1 MAKSLRWLTVMAAV
15 MLALGGIA
23 RTQGRDGDPRA
34 LRERLERRYDI
45 VALSDGV
52 GLRPKSGGG
61 DVRLIEV
68 TAGAVLVNGSAVTG
82 RELRDRLGD
91 DAEPVLRLSYLSAG
105 DLKTFAAPAAGS
117 QPAEG
122 QSRQAPSA
130 EPPLESARPADV
142 EAALESARRAIDD
155 AKWPRRSHGDR
166 IRIFGD
172 VSVERDEEVTG
183 QVVAVFGSVRVHGKV
198 GDQVVAVMGS
208 VVIGPEAVVGGDVVS
223 VGGRVYRESGA
234 EVRRGVTEVAIDELP
249 FGVHIGPWHSWGDMP
264 WFSSFGAIP
273 RLFGT
278 ALRLSLLLLVTGIAL
293 IVARRGVEA
302 SAERVIE
309 APLKVTAVG
318 LLAELLALPVIV
330 LTVIVL
336 SISIIGIPLLL
347 LLPFVVVG
355 LIFMALVGFTGTAA
369 AVGGLVQRRM
379 SGEVRVDFAAV
390 LVGLLVILSPLL
402 VARLLAL
409 GGWPLTP
416 VAVILVGVG
425 FAVELL
431 AWASGFGAMLMNAFT
446 RWQARR
452 PFRGGA
458 VTNQV

>member
-15 MLALGGIA
+15 MLALGGMA
-23 RTQGRDGDPRA
+23 RMQGRDDDARA

-52 GLRPKSGGG
+52 ALRPKTRAG

-68 TAGAVLVNGSAVTG
+68 AAGAVLVNGSAVTG
-82 RELRDRLGD
+82 RELRDRLGE
-91 DAEPVLRLSYLSAG
+91 DADAVLRVSYLSAA
-105 DLKTFAAPAAGS
+105 DLKTFAAPAAES
-117 QPAEG
+117 AQPGEG
-122 QSRQAPSA
+122 RSRPVAP
-130 EPPLESARPADV
+130 EPPLESPRPPDANAGV
-142 EAALESARRAIDD
+142 EAERRAIDE
-155 AKWPRRSHGDR
+155 ARWPRRSHGDR

-172 VSVERDEEVTG
+172 VSVDRDEEITG
-183 QVVAVFGSVRVHGKV
+183 QVVAVFGSVRVNGRV

-208 VVIGPEAVVGGDVVS
+208 VQLGPESVVGGDVVS
-223 VGGRVYRESGA
+223 VGGRVYRESGS
-234 EVRRGVTEVAIDELP
+234 EVRRGVTEVAMDELP
-249 FGVHIGPWHSWGDMP
+249 FGVHVGPWRSWGDGP

-293 IVARRGVEA
+293 IIARRGVEA

-309 APLKVTAVG
+309 SPVKVTAVG
-318 LLAELLALPVIV
+318 LLAELLVLPVLV

-347 LLPFVVVG
+347 LIPFVVVG

-369 AVGGLVQRRM
+369 AVGGAVQRRM
-379 SGEVRVDFAAV
+379 SGSVRVDFAAV

-402 VARLLAL
+402 IARLLAL

-416 VAVILVGVG
+416 VAVVLVGVG

-431 AWASGFGAMLMNAFT
+431 AWASGFGAMLINAFT

-452 PFRGGA
+452 PFRGGPVA
-458 VTNQV
+458 SEV

>member
-15 MLALGGIA
+15 VLALGGIA
-23 RTQGRDGDPRA
+23 RTQGRDDDTRA
-34 LRERLERRYDI
+34 LRERLERRYDV

-52 GLRPKSGGG
+52 GLRPKTRAG
-61 DVRLIEV
+61 DVRLIEI

-82 RELRDRLGD
+82 RELRDRLGE
-91 DAEPVLRLSYLSAG
+91 DADAVLRVSYLSAA
-105 DLKTFAAPAAGS
+105 DLKAFATPPAPRGQAG
-117 QPAEG
+117 EG
-122 QSRQAPSA
+122 QPRAA
-130 EPPLESARPADV
+130 EPVEGPRSADPD
-142 EAALESARRAIDD
+142 AAVESARRASDE
-155 AKWPRRSHGDR
+155 ARWPRRSHGDR

-172 VSVERDEEVTG
+172 VSVDRDEEITG
-183 QVVAVFGSVRVHGKV
+183 QVVAVFGSVRVNGKV

-208 VVIGPEAVVGGDVVS
+208 VLLGPDSVVGGDVVS
-223 VGGRVYRESGA
+223 VGGRVYRESGSD
-234 EVRRGVTEVAIDELP
+234 VRRGVTEVAMDELP
-249 FGVHIGPWHSWGDMP
+249 FGVHVGPWHSWGDVP

-293 IVARRGVEA
+293 IIARRGVEA

-309 APLKVTAVG
+309 NPLKVTAVG
-318 LLAELLALPVIV
+318 LLAELLVLPVLV

-347 LLPFVVVG
+347 LMPFVVVG

-379 SGEVRVDFAAV
+379 SGGVRVDFAAV
-390 LVGLLVILSPLL
+390 VVGLLVILSPLL
-402 VARLLAL
+402 AARLLAL

-416 VAVILVGVG
+416 VAVVLVGVG

-458 VTNQV
+458 VTSQV

>member
-1 MAKSLRWLTVMAAV
+1 MAKSLRWLMVMAVV
-15 MLALGGIA
+15 MLALGHIA
-23 RTQGRDGDPRA
+23 RTQGRDDENRA
-34 LRERLERRYDI
+34 LRERLERRFDI

-52 GLRPKSGGG
+52 GLRPKTRAG

-82 RELRDRLGD
+82 RELRERLGD
-91 DAEPVLRLSYLSAG
+91 DADAVLRVSYLSGA
-105 DLKTFAAPAAGS
+105 DLKAFAAP
-117 QPAEG
+117 PAQRGQTVEG
-122 QSRQAPSA
+122 QSRQAPA
-130 EPPLESARPADV
+130 DPPLESPRPADADAR
-142 EAALESARRAIDD
+142 EAAQRASDEAR
-155 AKWPRRSHGDR
+155 WPRRSHGDR

-172 VSVERDEEVTG
+172 VSVDRDEEITG
-183 QVVAVFGSVRVHGKV
+183 QVVAVFGSVRVNGKV

-208 VVIGPEAVVGGDVVS
+208 VLLGPDSVVGGDVVS
-223 VGGRVYRESGA
+223 VGGRVYREGGA

-249 FGVHIGPWHSWGDMP
+249 FGVHVGPWHSWGDMP
-264 WFSSFGAIP
+264 FWSFGAIP

-293 IVARRGVEA
+293 IIARRGVEA

-309 APLKVTAVG
+309 NPWKVTAVG
-318 LLAELLALPVIV
+318 LLAELLVLPVLV

-347 LLPFVVVG
+347 LMPFVVVG

-369 AVGGLVQRRM
+369 AIGGLVQRRM
-379 SGEVRVDFAAV
+379 AGGVRVDFAAV
-390 LVGLLVILSPLL
+390 LAGLLVILSPLL

-409 GGWPLTP
+409 VGWPLTP
-416 VAVILVGVG
+416 VAMILVGIG

-431 AWASGFGAMLMNAFT
+431 AWASGFGAMLVNAFT

-458 VTNQV
+458 VTSQV

>member
-23 RTQGRDGDPRA
+23 RTQGRDGDTRA
-34 LRERLERRYDI
+34 LRERLERRFDI

-52 GLRPKSGGG
+52 GLRPKTRAG

-68 TAGAVLVNGSAVTG
+68 TAGAVLVNGLAVTG

-105 DLKTFAAPAAGS
+105 ELKEFAAPPELEPR
-117 QPAEG
+117 PAT
-122 QSRQAPSA
+122 RDPDAPA
-130 EPPLESARPADV
+130 PAPEPAPPLEAPRSSPSDSRTW
-142 EAALESARRAIDD
+142 S
-155 AKWPRRSHGDR
+155 RRSRGDR

-172 VSVERDEEVTG
+172 VSVDRDEEVTG

-208 VVIGPEAVVGGDVVS
+208 VLLGPDAVVGGDVVS
-223 VGGRVYRESGA
+223 VGGRVHREGGA

-249 FGVHIGPWHSWGDMP
+249 FGVHIGPWNSWGQAP
-264 WFSSFGAIP
+264 WFASFGAIP

-302 SAERVIE
+302 SAERVIDN
-309 APLKVTAVG
+309 PLKVTAVG
-318 LLAELLALPVIV
+318 LLAELLALPVLV

-347 LLPFVVVG
+347 LMPFVVVG

-369 AVGGLVQRRM
+369 AVGGLVQRRL
-379 SGEVRVDFAAV
+379 SGGVRVDFAAV

-416 VAVILVGVG
+416 VAVVLVGVG

-431 AWASGFGAMLMNAFT
+431 AWASGFGAMLVNAFT

-452 PFRGGA
+452 PFRGGPM
-458 VTNQV
+458 TNQV

>member
-15 MLALGGIA
+15 VLALGGIA
-23 RTQGRDGDPRA
+23 RTQGRDGDTRA

-52 GLRPKSGGG
+52 GLRPKARAG

-91 DAEPVLRLSYLSAG
+91 DAEQVLRLSYLSADELKAFVAPP
-105 DLKTFAAPAAGS
+105 DLEPRPEARDREARPAPE
-117 QPAEG
+117 PA
-122 QSRQAPSA
+122 
-130 EPPLESARPADV
+130 PPLEAPTPSPSDSRTWA
-142 EAALESARRAIDD
+142 
-155 AKWPRRSHGDR
+155 RRSHGDR

-172 VSVERDEEVTG
+172 VSVERDEEITG

-208 VVIGPEAVVGGDVVS
+208 VLLGPESVVDGDVVS
-223 VGGRVYRESGA
+223 VGGRVYREGGA
-234 EVRRGVTEVAIDELP
+234 EARRGVTEVAMDALP
-249 FGVHIGPWHSWGDMP
+249 FGVFGGHIGPWHSWGDMP

-278 ALRLSLLLLVTGIAL
+278 ALRLSLLLLVTGIAM

-318 LLAELLALPVIV
+318 LLAELLVLPVLV
-330 LTVIVL
+330 LTIIVL

-369 AVGGLVQRRM
+369 AVGGLVQRRL
-379 SGEVRVDFAAV
+379 SGGVRVDFAAV

-416 VAVILVGVG
+416 VAVVLVGVG

-431 AWASGFGAMLMNAFT
+431 AWASGFGAMLLNAFT

-452 PFRGGA
+452 SFGGG
-458 VTNQV
+458 VTTNQV

>member
-1 MAKSLRWLTVMAAV
+1 MAKSLRWLTVTAAV

-23 RTQGRDGDPRA
+23 RTQGREGDTRA

-52 GLRPKSGGG
+52 GLRPKTRAG

-91 DAEPVLRLSYLSAG
+91 DAEPVLRVSYLSASE
-105 DLKTFAAPAAGS
+105 LKAFAAPPELEPRPEPRDPDARAPVPE
-117 QPAEG
+117 PA
-122 QSRQAPSA
+122 
-130 EPPLESARPADV
+130 PPLEAPRPSPSD
-142 EAALESARRAIDD
+142 SRT
-155 AKWPRRSHGDR
+155 WSRRSHGDR

-208 VVIGPEAVVGGDVVS
+208 VLLGPESVVGGDVVS
-223 VGGRVYRESGA
+223 VGGRVYREGGA

-249 FGVHIGPWHSWGDMP
+249 FGVHVGPWNSWGQAP
-264 WFSSFGAIP
+264 SFASFGAIP

-302 SAERVIE
+302 SAERVIDN
-309 APLKVTAVG
+309 PLKVTAVG
-318 LLAELLALPVIV
+318 LLAELLALPVLV

-347 LLPFVVVG
+347 LMPFVVVG

-369 AVGGLVQRRM
+369 AVGGLVQRRL
-379 SGEVRVDFAAV
+379 SGGVRVDFAAV

-416 VAVILVGVG
+416 VAVVLVGVG

-431 AWASGFGAMLMNAFT
+431 AWASGFGAMLINAFT

-452 PFRGGA
+452 PFRGGPM
-458 VTNQV
+458 TNQV

>member
-23 RTQGRDGDPRA
+23 RTQGKDDDTRA
-34 LRERLERRYDI
+34 LRERLERRFDI

-52 GLRPKSGGG
+52 GLRPKARAG

-68 TAGAVLVNGSAVTG
+68 TAGTVLVNGTAVTG
-82 RELRDRLGD
+82 RELRERLGD
-91 DAEPVLRLSYLSAG
+91 DADSVLRLSYLSAA
-105 DLKTFAAPAAGS
+105 DLKTFAAPPPQLGQPGHGES
-117 QPAEG
+117 RQPAPE
-122 QSRQAPSA
+122 
-130 EPPLESARPADV
+130 PLEGARPPDV
-142 EAALESARRAIDD
+142 DAALESARRAIEE
-155 AKWPRRSHGDR
+155 ARWPRRSHGDR

-172 VSVERDEEVTG
+172 VSVDRDEEITG
-183 QVVAVFGSVRVHGKV
+183 QVVAVFGSVRVNGKV

-208 VVIGPEAVVGGDVVS
+208 VLLGPDAVVGGDVVS
-223 VGGRVYRESGA
+223 VGGRVYREGGS

-249 FGVHIGPWHSWGDMP
+249 FGVHVGPWNSWGDMP

-293 IVARRGVEA
+293 IIARRGVEA

-309 APLKVTAVG
+309 NPLKVTAVG
-318 LLAELLALPVIV
+318 LLAELLVLPVLV

-347 LLPFVVVG
+347 LMPFVVVG

-379 SGEVRVDFAAV
+379 SGGVRVDFAAV
-390 LVGLLVILSPLL
+390 LTGLLVILSPLL
-402 VARLLAL
+402 VARLVALA
-409 GGWPLTP
+409 GWPLTP
-416 VAVILVGVG
+416 VAVVLVGIG

-458 VTNQV
+458 VTSQV

>member
-1 MAKSLRWLTVMAAV
+1 MAKSLRWLAVVAVM

-23 RTQGRDGDPRA
+23 RTQGTDDTRA

-52 GLRPKSGGG
+52 GLRPKTRAG

-91 DAEPVLRLSYLSAG
+91 DADAVLRVSYLSAA
-105 DLKTFAAPAAGS
+105 DLKAFAAPAPRGQA
-117 QPAEG
+117 AEAE
-122 QSRQAPSA
+122 SRQAPA
-130 EPPLESARPADV
+130 EPPLESPRPADA
-142 EAALESARRAIDD
+142 EAAREAARRA
-155 AKWPRRSHGDR
+155 AEEARWPRRSHGDR

-172 VSVERDEEVTG
+172 VSVDRDEEITG
-183 QVVAVFGSVRVHGKV
+183 QVVAVFGSVRVNGKV

-208 VVIGPEAVVGGDVVS
+208 VALGPDSVVGGDVVS
-223 VGGRVYRESGA
+223 VGGRVYREGGA
-234 EVRRGVTEVAIDELP
+234 EVRRGVTEVAVDELP
-249 FGVHIGPWHSWGDMP
+249 FGVHVGPWRSWGDVP

-293 IVARRGVEA
+293 IIARRGVEA

-309 APLKVTAVG
+309 NPLKVTAVG
-318 LLAELLALPVIV
+318 LLAELLVLPVLV

-347 LLPFVVVG
+347 LMPFVVVG

-379 SGEVRVDFAAV
+379 SGGVRVDFAAV
-390 LVGLLVILSPLL
+390 LLGLLVILSPLL

-416 VAVILVGVG
+416 VAVALVGVG

-431 AWASGFGAMLMNAFT
+431 AWASGFGAMLINAFT

-452 PFRGGA
+452 PFRGGGP
-458 VTNQV
+458 VTSQV

>member
-1 MAKSLRWLTVMAAV
+1 
-15 MLALGGIA
+15 
-23 RTQGRDGDPRA
+23 
-34 LRERLERRYDI
+34 
-45 VALSDGV
+45 
-52 GLRPKSGGG
+52 
-61 DVRLIEV
+61 
-68 TAGAVLVNGSAVTG
+68 
-82 RELRDRLGD
+82 
-91 DAEPVLRLSYLSAG
+91 
-105 DLKTFAAPAAGS
+105 
-117 QPAEG
+117 
-122 QSRQAPSA
+122 
-130 EPPLESARPADV
+130 
-142 EAALESARRAIDD
+142 
-155 AKWPRRSHGDR
+155 
-166 IRIFGD
+166 
-172 VSVERDEEVTG
+172 
-183 QVVAVFGSVRVHGKV
+183 
-198 GDQVVAVMGS
+198 MGS
-208 VVIGPEAVVGGDVVS
+208 VLIGPEAVVGGDVVS

-249 FGVHIGPWHSWGDMP
+249 FGVHIGPWNSWGDMP

-379 SGEVRVDFAAV
+379 SGAVRVDFAAV

-416 VAVILVGVG
+416 VVVILVGVG

-452 PFRGGA
+452 PYRGGP

>member
-23 RTQGRDGDPRA
+23 RTQGRDGDTRA

-52 GLRPKSGGG
+52 GLRPKTRAG

-68 TAGAVLVNGSAVTG
+68 TAGAVLVNGAAVTG

-105 DLKTFAAPAAGS
+105 ELKAFAAPPELEPRAGARDPDARPPAA
-117 QPAEG
+117 PE
-122 QSRQAPSA
+122 PP
-130 EPPLESARPADV
+130 PPLEAPRPSPSD
-142 EAALESARRAIDD
+142 SRT
-155 AKWPRRSHGDR
+155 WSRRSRGDR

-172 VSVERDEEVTG
+172 VSVDRDEEVTG

-208 VVIGPEAVVGGDVVS
+208 VLLGPDAVVGGDVVS
-223 VGGRVYRESGA
+223 VGGRVHREGGA
-234 EVRRGVTEVAIDELP
+234 EIRRGVTEVAIDELP
-249 FGVHIGPWHSWGDMP
+249 FGVHIGPWNSWGDVP
-264 WFSSFGAIP
+264 WFASFGAIP

-302 SAERVIE
+302 SAERVIDN
-309 APLKVTAVG
+309 PLKVTAVG
-318 LLAELLALPVIV
+318 LLAELLALPVLV

-347 LLPFVVVG
+347 LMPFVVVG

-369 AVGGLVQRRM
+369 AVGGLVQRRL
-379 SGEVRVDFAAV
+379 SGGVRVDFAAV

-416 VAVILVGVG
+416 VAVVLVGVG

-431 AWASGFGAMLMNAFT
+431 AWASGFGAMLVNAFT

-452 PFRGGA
+452 PFRGGPM
-458 VTNQV
+458 TNQV

>member
-1 MAKSLRWLTVMAAV
+1 MVRRTVMAKSLRWLTVMAAV
-15 MLALGGIA
+15 MFALGGIA
-23 RTQGRDGDPRA
+23 RSQGRDDETRA
-34 LRERLERRYDI
+34 LRERLERRFDI

-52 GLRPKSGGG
+52 GLRPKTRAG
-61 DVRLIEV
+61 DVRLIEI

-91 DAEPVLRLSYLSAG
+91 DADAVLRVSYLSAA
-105 DLKTFAAPAAGS
+105 DLKAFEAPPAQRGQAGEA
-117 QPAEG
+117 QP
-122 QSRQAPSA
+122 RPSE
-130 EPPLESARPADV
+130 EPPLESARPPDV
-142 EAALESARRAIDD
+142 EARRA
-155 AKWPRRSHGDR
+155 AEEARWPRRSHGDR

-172 VSVERDEEVTG
+172 VSVERDEEITG
-183 QVVAVFGSVRVHGKV
+183 QVVAVFGSVRVNGKV

-208 VVIGPEAVVGGDVVS
+208 VLLGPDSVVGGDVVS
-223 VGGRVYRESGA
+223 VGGRVYRESGSD
-234 EVRRGVTEVAIDELP
+234 VRRGVTEVAMDELP
-249 FGVHIGPWHSWGDMP
+249 FGVHVGPWNSWGDMP
-264 WFSSFGAIP
+264 WFTSFGAIP

-293 IVARRGVEA
+293 IIARRGVEA

-309 APLKVTAVG
+309 NPLKVTVVG
-318 LLAELLALPVIV
+318 LLAELLALPVLV

-369 AVGGLVQRRM
+369 AVGGLVQRRL
-379 SGEVRVDFAAV
+379 SGGVRVDFAAV

-402 VARLLAL
+402 IARLLAL

-416 VAVILVGVG
+416 VAVVLVGVG

-458 VTNQV
+458 VTSQV

>member
-23 RTQGRDGDPRA
+23 RTQGRDGDTRA

-52 GLRPKSGGG
+52 GLRPKTRAG

-105 DLKTFAAPAAGS
+105 ELKAFAAPPELEPRPDDARSGAR
-117 QPAEG
+117 PAP
-122 QSRQAPSA
+122 APEPA
-130 EPPLESARPADV
+130 PPLEAPRPSPSD
-142 EAALESARRAIDD
+142 SRT
-155 AKWPRRSHGDR
+155 WSRRSRGDR

-172 VSVERDEEVTG
+172 VSVDRDEEVTG

-208 VVIGPEAVVGGDVVS
+208 VLLGPDAVVGGDVVS
-223 VGGRVYRESGA
+223 VGGRVYREGGA
-234 EVRRGVTEVAIDELP
+234 ETHGGVTEVAIDDLP
-249 FGVHIGPWHSWGDMP
+249 FGVHIGPWHSWGDVP
-264 WFSSFGAIP
+264 WFASFGAIP

-302 SAERVIE
+302 SAERVIDN
-309 APLKVTAVG
+309 PLKVTAVG
-318 LLAELLALPVIV
+318 LLAELLALPVLV

-347 LLPFVVVG
+347 LMPFVVVG

-369 AVGGLVQRRM
+369 AVGGLVQRRL
-379 SGEVRVDFAAV
+379 SGGVRVDFAAV

-416 VAVILVGVG
+416 VAVVLVGVG

-452 PFRGGA
+452 PLRGGPM
-458 VTNQV
+458 TNQV

>member
-23 RTQGRDGDPRA
+23 RTQGRDDETRA
-34 LRERLERRYDI
+34 LRERLERRFDI

-52 GLRPKSGGG
+52 GLRPKTRAG

-68 TAGAVLVNGSAVTG
+68 TAGTVLVNGSAVTG

-91 DAEPVLRLSYLSAG
+91 DADAVLRVSYLSAA
-105 DLKTFAAPAAGS
+105 DLKAFAAP
-117 QPAEG
+117 PAQGGKVGEA
-122 QSRQAPSA
+122 QSRQAPP
-130 EPPLESARPADV
+130 EP
-142 EAALESARRAIDD
+142 ALESPRPDVDATLEAMRRASEE

-172 VSVERDEEVTG
+172 VSVERDEEITG
-183 QVVAVFGSVRVHGKV
+183 QVVAVFGSVRVNGKV

-208 VVIGPEAVVGGDVVS
+208 VLLGPEAVVGGDVVS
-223 VGGRVYRESGA
+223 VGGRVYRESGSD
-234 EVRRGVTEVAIDELP
+234 VRRGVTEVAMDELP
-249 FGVHIGPWHSWGDMP
+249 FGVHVGPWNSWGDMP
-264 WFSSFGAIP
+264 WFTSFGAIP

-293 IVARRGVEA
+293 IIARRGVEA

-309 APLKVTAVG
+309 NPLKVTVVG
-318 LLAELLALPVIV
+318 LLAELLALQVLL

-369 AVGGLVQRRM
+369 AVGGLVQRRL
-379 SGEVRVDFAAV
+379 SGGVRVDFAAV

-402 VARLLAL
+402 IARLLAL

-416 VAVILVGVG
+416 VAMVLVGVG

-458 VTNQV
+458 VTSQV

>member
-23 RTQGRDGDPRA
+23 RTQGREDDTRA

-45 VALSDGV
+45 VALSDSV
-52 GLRPKSGGG
+52 GLRPKGRAG

-82 RELRDRLGD
+82 RELRDRLGE
-91 DAEPVLRLSYLSAG
+91 DADAVLRVSYLPAA
-105 DLKTFAAPAAGS
+105 DLKAFAAPPAQRGPAGD
-117 QPAEG
+117 G
-122 QSRQAPSA
+122 QARQAPA
-130 EPPLESARPADV
+130 EPPLESPRPADAD
-142 EAALESARRAIDD
+142 AALDAARRAMED
-155 AKWPRRSHGDR
+155 ARWPRRSHGDR

-172 VSVERDEEVTG
+172 VSVDRDEEITG
-183 QVVAVFGSVRVHGKV
+183 QVVAVFGSVRVNGKV

-208 VVIGPEAVVGGDVVS
+208 VALGPDSVVGGDVVS
-223 VGGRVYRESGA
+223 VGGRVYREGGA

-264 WFSSFGAIP
+264 FWSFGAIP

-278 ALRLSLLLLVTGIAL
+278 ALRLSLLLLVTGIAM
-293 IVARRGVEA
+293 IIARRGVEA

-309 APLKVTAVG
+309 NPLKVTAVG
-318 LLAELLALPVIV
+318 LLAELLVLPVLV
-330 LTVIVL
+330 LTVVVL

-347 LLPFVVVG
+347 LMPFVVVG

-379 SGEVRVDFAAV
+379 SGGVRVDFAAV

-416 VAVILVGVG
+416 VAMILVGVG

-431 AWASGFGAMLMNAFT
+431 AWASGFGAMLINAFT

-458 VTNQV
+458 VGSQV